1 MVVYELLDYG
11 GLEEIVATLAPALR
25 QRGHPVS
32 VVCLNFVPSGNQY
45 RRALESGG
53 VQLAQFPPWVWALA
67 PDWAGR
73 EGVTAALLRALTPI
87 AWVLA
92 LAVWA
97 VKRRPWPQALASAQ
111 GWLRG
116 QLWARLTGPDRREA
130 LARLLLR
137 WWRWRWRPDV
147 LHIHGYTSFLP
158 FVLDWA
164 YASRLPAVYEEHQT
178 PDPQFNW
185 WERFKRSINKAPVV
199 LAVSDESARM
209 LREFCGV
216 TRPIVAMTPI
226 VADPAGVGGQAA
238 ARAAEQRPL
247 QVTTIARLEENKGL
261 PYLLEAAAQ
270 VRHAHP
276 DAEFRVYGEGS
287 LREALLGHAA
297 RLGLPGERIFA
308 GPFAHADLPRIM
320 AQTDVFLLSSVIEG
334 LPVALIEA
342 MAYGQAILVT
352 AVGGNANVIE
362 HGVNGL
368 LCPAKDPAC
377 LAERLSALL
386 ADAGLRARLGAAAR
400 KSYEQGRYHPQAV
413 CERFLAAY
421 RQAVEE
427 SAALY
432 A

>member
-25 QRGHPVS
+25 QRGHPAS
-32 VVCLNFVPSGNQY
+32 VICLNYTPPGNQY
-45 RRALESGG
+45 RRALEAGG
-53 VQLAQFPPWVWALA
+53 VPLAQFPAWVWALA

-73 EGVTAALLRALTPI
+73 ERLTARLLRALRPLI
-87 AWVLA
+87 WLLA

-97 VKRRPWPQALASAQ
+97 ARRRPWPQALASAQ

-116 QLWARLTGPDRREA
+116 LLWARLTGPDRREA

-158 FVLDWA
+158 FVLDWT
-164 YASRLPAVYEEHQT
+164 YARRIPAVYEEHQT

-226 VADPAGVGGQAA
+226 VADPAAA
-238 ARAAEQRPL
+238 GWRPGPLAGAGRPL

-270 VRHAHP
+270 VRRAHP
-276 DAEFRVYGEGS
+276 AAEFRVYGAGS
-287 LREALLGHAA
+287 LREALLAHAV

-308 GPFAHADLPRIM
+308 GPFDHADLPGIM
-320 AQTDVFLLSSVIEG
+320 AQTDVFLLSSIIEG
-334 LPVALIEA
+334 LPVALVEA
-342 MAYGQAILVT
+342 MAYGRAILVT

-362 HGVNGL
+362 HAVNGL

-377 LAERLSALL
+377 LAKHLAALL
-386 ADAGLRARLGAAAR
+386 ADAALRARLGAAAR
-400 KSYEQGRYHPQAV
+400 LAYEQGRFHPEAV
-413 CERFLAAY
+413 CERFLAVY